1 MNLTLNKLENYV
13 PNKKLVLSIKN
24 KNNIK
29 IILKVLEKI
38 DLYIFIILLIVYIIY
53 IIIYFTKINSE

>member
-38 DLYIFIILLIVYIIY
+38 DLYIFIILLIVYLLY